1 MTHAD
6 KENNPE
12 YLLRAVVVHH
22 GKYFSSGTVLVDF
35 YVILPSSDMKHF
47 PCKNPLKGHYTTFC
61 WIDNQ
66 NRKNN
71 HSGWVEYNDSEV
83 HPASERDVLS
93 SQAYMLLYV
102 DRDLAN
108 EI

>member
-1 MTHAD
+1 MRVNCATLNRRS
-6 KENNPE
+6 KKS
-12 YLLRAVVVHH
+12 LQ
-22 GKYFSSGTVLVDF
+22 TV
-35 YVILPSSDMKHF
+35 
-47 PCKNPLKGHYTTFC
+47 NPLIKGHYTTFC

-66 NRKNN
+66 NRKNS
-71 HSGWVEYNDSEV
+71 HSGWVEYNDSDV
-83 HPASERDVLS
+83 KQASEKEVLS

>member
-1 MTHAD
+1 M
-6 KENNPE
+6 EN
-12 YLLRAVVVHH
+12 
-22 GKYFSSGTVLVDF
+22 KKS
-35 YVILPSSDMKHF
+35 
-47 PCKNPLKGHYTTFC
+47 
-61 WIDNQ
+61 
-66 NRKNN
+66 N

-83 HPASERDVLS
+83 HPANIKNVLN